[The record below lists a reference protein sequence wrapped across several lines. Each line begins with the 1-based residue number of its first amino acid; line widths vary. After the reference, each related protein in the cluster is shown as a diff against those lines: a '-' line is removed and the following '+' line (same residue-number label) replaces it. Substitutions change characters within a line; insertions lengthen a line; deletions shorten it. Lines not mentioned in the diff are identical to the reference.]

1 MSELELEER
10 FKKRLEEK
18 FGGDITELTIQRRRR
33 LWLTVKPERLVDM
46 MRFLC
51 SEMEFNH
58 LATITGMDLGENLAA
73 FYHATDQHNIITV
86 RALTPRANPAGRS
99 APGTD
104 CGESRPVPSLPTVRD
119 VFPGTESYERELED
133 LFGIKIEGLPPGRH
147 YPLPDDFPPGQ
158 HPLRKDWKLTDAYPE
173 PAVKEAK

>member
-1 MSELELEER
+1 MSDLELEER
-10 FKKRLEEK
+10 LKKRLEDK
-18 FGGDITELTIQRRRR
+18 FGGDISEFTIQRRRR

-46 MRFLC
+46 MRFLY

-58 LATITGMDLGENLAA
+58 LSTITGMDLGENLAA
-73 FYHATDQHNIITV
+73 FYHTTDQHTIITV
-86 RALTPRANPAGRS
+86 RAKTPRA
-99 APGTD
+99 T
-104 CGESRPVPSLPTVRD
+104 PVLPTVRD
-119 VFPGTESYERELED
+119 VFAGTESYERELED

>member
-1 MSELELEER
+1 MSDLELEER
-10 FKKRLEEK
+10 LKKRLEDK
-18 FGGDITELTIQRRRR
+18 FGGDILEMAVQRRRR
-33 LWLTVKPERLVDM
+33 LWLTVKPEKLVDM
-46 MRFLC
+46 MRFLYE
-51 SEMEFNH
+51 EMGFNH
-58 LATITGMDLGENLAA
+58 LATITGVDFGAELGAL
-73 FYHATDQHNIITV
+73 YHTTDQHNIITV
-86 RALTPRANPAGRS
+86 RAKTPRAN
-99 APGTD
+99 
-104 CGESRPVPSLPTVRD
+104 PSLPTVRD